1 MTNTAPA
8 QIFTSAEL
16 FGMGA
21 SAPAGDGFSYMPV
34 GGLVNGGTVTLE
46 LTHTA
51 KLALAHKA
59 QMATQNQLKRT
70 TMPTNKVAMP
80 ANAMKLQARG
90 YNRYAALTAAHRP
103 QQGRYAALKAQPTTP
118 APKVQPKP
126 AVASLP
132 MTKTMNVGQMM
143 VNPTKQPNRP
153 SLRVVASTETPAPK
167 ASKSTQPSYASRAKY
182 WGQSMGL
189 VCAM

>member
-8 QIFTSAEL
+8 QTFSSAEL
-16 FGMGA
+16 FSMGA
-21 SAPAGDGFSYMPV
+21 SAPAADGFSYMPV
-34 GGLVNGGTVTLE
+34 GGLVTGGTVTLE

-59 QMATQNQLKRT
+59 QQVAQNQLKRT
-70 TMPTNKVAMP
+70 IMPTGKNAMP
-80 ANAMKLQARG
+80 ANASKLQTRG
-90 YNRYAALTAAHRP
+90 LNRYAALTAAHSP
-103 QQGRYAALKAQPTTP
+103 KPGKYAALKADPKM

-126 AVASLP
+126 AALP
-132 MTKTMNVGQMM
+132 MTKTMNIGQMM
-143 VNPTKQPNRP
+143 VNPTQQPNRP
-153 SLRVVASTETPAPK
+153 SLRVVASNEMTAPNAAK
-167 ASKSTQPSYASRAKY
+167 PTQPSYASRAKY